1 MHDYMIARKDILREE
16 SRTDD
21 RAIRDFRK
29 KMGEHSTAAVQQKS
43 TVNVLSGL
51 CSVLAVM
58 VLAGGVA
65 MFNNYKKLHEME
77 QVVASADP
85 GAVIREARGGVYPSE
100 GEKKSR
106 ESAMEVLPETMV
118 PVSYTH
124 LADRRG
130 NGRKTESRGNIPVYR
145 YRSFYRGQ
153 SGAAGGA

>member
-1 MHDYMIARKDILREE
+1 MQDYMIARKDILREE

-29 KMGEHSTAAVQQKS
+29 KWMSTERRLYSRKS

-85 GAVIREARGGVYPSE
+85 
-100 GEKKSR
+100 
-106 ESAMEVLPETMV
+106 
-118 PVSYTH
+118 
-124 LADRRG
+124 
-130 NGRKTESRGNIPVYR
+130 
-145 YRSFYRGQ
+145 Q
-153 SGAAGGA
+153 